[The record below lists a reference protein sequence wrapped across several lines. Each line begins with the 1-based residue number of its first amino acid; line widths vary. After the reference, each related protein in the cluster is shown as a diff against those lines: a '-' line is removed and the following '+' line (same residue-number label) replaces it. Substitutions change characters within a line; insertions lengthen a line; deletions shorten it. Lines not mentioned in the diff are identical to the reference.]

1 MVALVAA
8 CTLVLAHANDE
19 GTPYKLVLGFPAGGA
34 LDVLA
39 RSLTLSN
46 AVRQGQRCGQQLLP
60 DAWPAVA
67 AACLGVNGFDMHQ
80 QSIVAHLAP
89 LSTAGLASEVLVVS
103 RHADSQHPALHRDRP
118 HPSMTLDEGVLHRCA
133 FAKYAV
139 AFSRMP
145 CSIFTLI

>member
-8 CTLVLAHANDE
+8 CALVPAHANDE

-60 DAWPAVA
+60 DA
-67 AACLGVNGFDMHQ
+67 
-80 QSIVAHLAP
+80 
-89 LSTAGLASEVLVVS
+89 
-103 RHADSQHPALHRDRP
+103 
-118 HPSMTLDEGVLHRCA
+118 
-133 FAKYAV
+133 
-139 AFSRMP
+139 
-145 CSIFTLI
+145 